1 MNRLSKIHYI
11 LSLMEDQVDE
21 IINEES
27 LEDLS
32 AEEVVQLAFE
42 LSINQVF
49 NLPKNYSSPLATV
62 SKDQMQF
69 VIDEEFQIPVWSE
82 ELLIGEDDET

>member
-11 LSLMEDQVDE
+11 LSLMNGEIDD

-32 AEEVVQLAFE
+32 AEEVIQLAFE
-42 LSINQVF
+42 LSVNQVF
-49 NLPKNYSSPLATV
+49 NSPTNYSSPLATV

-82 ELLIGEDDET
+82 ELLIGDEDE